1 MKLKTVFAAVAA
13 GALLF
18 TGCSSATPQS
28 GSSGGAS
35 SQATSPKLNVIVAF
49 YPLQYASEAVAGDR
63 ATVTNLTTPGAE
75 PHDLELTPK
84 QIASLGSSD
93 LVVYLKGFQKQVD
106 DAVAQQTP
114 KNVIDVSTVVEMRH
128 LNEADHDHDHAAT
141 ASPDAH
147 DHGGVDPHVWLDPS
161 NMSKIAAAVGAK
173 LAEIDATG
181 KDAFASN
188 VKKATEDL
196 ATLDGAFK
204 TSLASCKVKEIITT
218 HEAFGYLTARYNL
231 TQIGISGL
239 SPDAEPSPA
248 RIAEVHA
255 LAKKHGVTTIFY
267 ETLTSPA
274 VAKSIAGDLGL
285 KTDVLDPIEG
295 ITKDSRG
302 RNYLEVMQANLTAL
316 KTANGC
322 S

>member
-1 MKLKTVFAAVAA
+1 MKLKAFLAMTAAT
-13 GALLF
+13 GLLLA
-18 TGCSSATPQS
+18 GCST
-28 GSSGGAS
+28 
-35 SQATSPKLNVIVAF
+35 TSPGTGTSPTKKLDVVVAF
-49 YPLQYASEAVAGDR
+49 YPLQFASETVAGER

-84 QIASLGSSD
+84 QIAALSSAD
-93 LVVYLKGFQKQVD
+93 LVVYLKGFQAQVD
-106 DAVAQQTP
+106 AAVEQQKP
-114 KNVIDVSTVVEMRH
+114 KNVIEITSVVEMKK
-128 LNEADHDHDHAAT
+128 LTADADHDHDHGAT
-141 ASPDAH
+141 ASPGTHDDH

-161 NMSKIAAAVGAK
+161 NMTKIAAAIEAK
-173 LAEIDATG
+173 LAEIDSAG
-181 KDAFASN
+181 KDTYQANLA
-188 VKKATEDL
+188 KATTQL
-196 ATLDGAFK
+196 TTLDNDFK
-204 TSLASCKVKEIITT
+204 TGLASCKIKEIITT
-218 HEAFGYLTARYNL
+218 HEAFGYLTTRYQL

-248 RIAEVHA
+248 RIAEVQS

-267 ETLTSPA
+267 ETLISPT

-302 RNYLEVMQANLTAL
+302 TNYVEVMQSNLKAL

-322 S
+322 N